1 LPQSIPTLYVEGKIN
16 SALPQAAH
24 QLCCRKIFANTCFSI
39 HWLHKEIFSKSI
51 WSSKYSVLHVHLN
64 L

>member
-1 LPQSIPTLYVEGKIN
+1 
-16 SALPQAAH
+16 LPQAAH
-24 QLCCRKIFANTCFSI
+24 QLCCRKMFTNTCFWI
-39 HWLHKEIFSKSI
+39 RCLHREIFSKSI